1 MTDQRPPQQPS
12 NEPSTLSSPG
22 APPVTLNGETVDI
35 SYVSDPAIGH
45 GAFRLSNAG
54 DAAISAAV
62 TAAWLELGSQ
72 RRPLD
77 HFTIYDLSQERM
89 IDPKHLQV
97 GAKATLG
104 FLLGFPSLAYEPAF
118 GESAAVGATLSA
130 GGVEVTARSPLRFVR
145 RIPRRP

>member
-1 MTDQRPPQQPS
+1 M
-12 NEPSTLSSPG
+12 TLS
-22 APPVTLNGETVDI
+22 GEPVDI
-35 SYVSDPAIGH
+35 SYVSDPTIGH

-54 DAAISAAV
+54 DAPISVAV

-72 RRPLD
+72 RKPLD
-77 HFTIYDLSQERM
+77 RYTIYDLAQERM
-89 IDPKHLQV
+89 VDPKHFQV

-104 FLLGFPSLAYEPAF
+104 FLLGFPSMAYEPRF

-130 GGVEVTARSPLRFVR
+130 GGVELTARSPLRFER